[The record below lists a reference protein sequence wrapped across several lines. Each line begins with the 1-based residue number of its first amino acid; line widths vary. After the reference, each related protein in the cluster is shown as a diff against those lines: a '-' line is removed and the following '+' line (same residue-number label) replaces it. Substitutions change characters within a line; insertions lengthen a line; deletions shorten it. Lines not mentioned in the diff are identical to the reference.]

1 MWKGLHK
8 SLNIEEVWEKL
19 QHVMKGRETM
29 VTSPLTSK
37 CTPMGMMKC
46 VTCIHLKMG
55 TPSATYVVK
64 SMECSSIKEHEYTM

>member
-8 SLNIEEVWEKL
+8 SLNIEEVWAKI
-19 QHVMKGRETM
+19 QHVMEGRETM

-46 VTCIHLKMG
+46 ITCISLRMG
-55 TPSATYVVK
+55 TPSTTYVIK
-64 SMECSSIKEHEYTM
+64 SMQCFSIKEHECIM